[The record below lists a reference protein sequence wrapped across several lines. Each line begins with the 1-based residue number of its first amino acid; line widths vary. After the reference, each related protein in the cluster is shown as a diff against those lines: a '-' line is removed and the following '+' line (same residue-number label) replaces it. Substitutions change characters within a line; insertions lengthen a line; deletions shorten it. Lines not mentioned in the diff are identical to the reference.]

1 MLIGSIT
8 PFFAAILLF
17 VGFFLLLPS
26 PPLLSMA
33 QQTTETTTI
42 STTTDQSATTTT
54 SGGSTSSP
62 ITFTLRIGDE
72 GADAGEPEGGT
83 ANSSSNNLSTR
94 KIGIEVNLIR
104 GNEQAPPISLP
115 INVTIPANV
124 NNLELCA
131 SAIEAGTPTA
141 AEMCQPVLRT
151 IDLTQNTATTAG
163 ATTTPS
169 SPFSS
174 PSSSPSSSSS
184 SSSAPTMTAPP
195 APTTTSF
202 APTTAIT
209 AGGGSNSLI
218 ADGSG
223 SIEEDSP
230 AFMIPITVIAPITAD
245 IQNTRLCAQLPSG
258 TQTCNQIILNPQQTS
273 YTPASVDMT
282 TSPAPTV
289 TSSSSQATGTTDTG
303 GGGGAA
309 TSSSSSSSSTT
320 TTSTTTP
327 PGTSSST
334 PPPTTTTTPPPT
346 STNNNTNTNTT
357 TGGATSSLPA
367 PGGRDTTSPT
377 LIIPDHMTLQT
388 NGPTALLEY
397 AATAEDNVDGTATL
411 DEDNQLIQGDNV
423 GGSIFIS
430 CSPSSQ
436 YFLPVGN
443 RTVECRAADAAN
455 NTADASFIVSVTPT
469 TSPTGKTDFTPPVL
483 YISPI
488 SIGGA
493 ASSGTQVTYTVRATD
508 NVDGSATYGSGPLRQ
523 DNVGGDII
531 ITCTP
536 VSGALYPIGSTTVW
550 CQAYDAAIN
559 IVETTFTVEVPDTG
573 FCQGKDATI
582 LGTPGNDRIPD
593 TEGPDVIAGLGG
605 DDVIHAQGG
614 DDIICGGEGNDDLGG
629 YTGNDIISGGA
640 GDDSGMS
647 GGEGNDRMFGDAGV
661 DGMFGDAGNDL
672 MDGGSDS
679 DYGDGGAGID
689 QCINFEPFV
698 MADSPINCESE
709 GASLVQ
715 QLVGNATTLGNAT
728 GTLEGGGDDTTSPT
742 VTVPNNMEVET
753 TDLTGTSVTY
763 NVEAVDNVDG
773 EAVLESDTIRQ
784 DNVGGSITIACDPP
798 SGSTFPVGVTN
809 TVQCN
814 AYDAAGNVG
823 TASFTI
829 TVTST
834 TPPQTL
840 QAEEPTPEEETEPT
854 ITPEEEEEAP
864 PTTTDEEGAGDTGG
878 GGDDTEDGGDEP
890 PATTTE
896 EEGAAGAD
904 EGTE

>member
-1 MLIGSIT
+1 
-8 PFFAAILLF
+8 
-17 VGFFLLLPS
+17 
-26 PPLLSMA
+26 
-33 QQTTETTTI
+33 
-42 STTTDQSATTTT
+42 
-54 SGGSTSSP
+54 
-62 ITFTLRIGDE
+62 
-72 GADAGEPEGGT
+72 
-83 ANSSSNNLSTR
+83 
-94 KIGIEVNLIR
+94 
-104 GNEQAPPISLP
+104 
-115 INVTIPANV
+115 
-124 NNLELCA
+124 
-131 SAIEAGTPTA
+131 
-141 AEMCQPVLRT
+141 
-151 IDLTQNTATTAG
+151 
-163 ATTTPS
+163 
-169 SPFSS
+169 
-174 PSSSPSSSSS
+174 
-184 SSSAPTMTAPP
+184 
-195 APTTTSF
+195 
-202 APTTAIT
+202 
-209 AGGGSNSLI
+209 
-218 ADGSG
+218 
-223 SIEEDSP
+223 
-230 AFMIPITVIAPITAD
+230 
-245 IQNTRLCAQLPSG
+245 
-258 TQTCNQIILNPQQTS
+258 
-273 YTPASVDMT
+273 
-282 TSPAPTV
+282 
-289 TSSSSQATGTTDTG
+289 
-303 GGGGAA
+303 
-309 TSSSSSSSSTT
+309 
-320 TTSTTTP
+320 
-327 PGTSSST
+327 
-334 PPPTTTTTPPPT
+334 
-346 STNNNTNTNTT
+346 
-357 TGGATSSLPA
+357 
-367 PGGRDTTSPT
+367 
-377 LIIPDHMTLQT
+377 MTLQT

-536 VSGALYPIGSTTVW
+536 VSGAIYPIGSTTVW

-573 FCQGKDATI
+573 FCQGKDATHP
-582 LGTPGNDRIPD
+582 GTPGNDRIFG
-593 TEGPDVIAGLGG
+593 TGGPDVIAGLGG
-605 DDVIHAQGG
+605 DDEIVGLGG
-614 DDIICGGEGNDDLGG
+614 HDLICGGEGNDSTDGAD
-629 YTGNDIISGGA
+629 GNDS
-640 GDDSGMS
+640 
-647 GGEGNDRMFGDAGV
+647 V
-661 DGMFGDAGNDL
+661 FGDAGNDGVIGGVGDDIMSGGVGDDRIYGL
-672 MDGGSDS
+672 QGNDEMVGDAGNDVIGGNEGDDTMSGNAGNDEMDGQAGNDAIYGNAGDDIMIGADGNDLMSGVGGNDQMYGDAGNDVMRGEDGNDHTMLGGDGDDS
-679 DYGDGGAGID
+679 LDGGEPATLPGDYGDGGAGID
-689 QCINFEPFV
+689 QCTNLETP
-698 MADSPINCESE
+698 PINCE
-709 GASLVQ
+709 GDSLVQ
-715 QLVGNATTLGNAT
+715 PLVGNATTTLGNETTLGNAT

-864 PTTTDEEGAGDTGG
+864 TTTDEEGAGDTGG
-878 GGDDTEDGGDEP
+878 GGDETEDGGDEP

-896 EEGAAGAD
+896 EEEGAAGAD
-904 EGTE
+904 EGAE